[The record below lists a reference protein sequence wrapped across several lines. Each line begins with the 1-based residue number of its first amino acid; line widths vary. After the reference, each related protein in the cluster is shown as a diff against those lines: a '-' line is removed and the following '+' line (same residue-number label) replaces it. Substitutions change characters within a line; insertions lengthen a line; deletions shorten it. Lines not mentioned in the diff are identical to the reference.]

1 MFTSARVVDGRRRLT
16 RDGWQ
21 RLGIAD
27 GCLLLGQH
35 EDRGELQHLLD
46 TNYPFVFI
54 GKRGSDGGRLPYV
67 GADYVAATARQVE
80 RLVELGHERIGYVGP
95 RGTDQPTLDR
105 VDAYRATMK
114 AHGLTVRFVELDDV
128 PATAAEIVDQRLTAV
143 VVAPENSPEEL
154 VDELEDRGVRVPA
167 DVSVLLLG
175 QPHHGR
181 PGGRRWSGFSIPREE
196 MGARALVLLSRL
208 VAAESG
214 SGRSDRRASRA
225 VAVPED
231 ELHQLLECVDVDGE
245 TVAAPSGVA
254 APA

>member
-1 MFTSARVVDGRRRLT
+1 A
-16 RDGWQ
+16 
-21 RLGIAD
+21 
-27 GCLLLGQH
+27 
-35 EDRGELQHLLD
+35 
-46 TNYPFVFI
+46 
-54 GKRGSDGGRLPYV
+54 
-67 GADYVAATARQVE
+67 